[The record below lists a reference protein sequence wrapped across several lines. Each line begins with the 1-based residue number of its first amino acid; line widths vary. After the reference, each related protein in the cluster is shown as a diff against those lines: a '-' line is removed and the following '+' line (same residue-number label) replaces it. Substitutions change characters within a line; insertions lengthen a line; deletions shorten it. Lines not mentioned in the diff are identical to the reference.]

1 MIQIL
6 IVTHGPLAEAL
17 KVSAGMF
24 FPQAEKIAT
33 LSLNPQDNPM
43 ELKDRIVAKVREIE
57 EGEGVLMFVDLFA
70 GTPCNMTA
78 LALAELSDI
87 PIPVSYTHLDVYK
100 SQDIRRIFE
109 LIDEIKKRKMKDF
122 IREKILYFFH
132 PDLFFSCRQF
142 ATHTD
147 AVEVMCAAM
156 TAGGYV
162 DEDYRQPVSY
172 THLSRPSSAFF
183 GQYGSAIRLRPHITA
198 SPIPSAITA
207 SASCGLITAPT
218 RQIRSEVSCLIRQ
231 ANSAL

>member
-6 IVTHGPLAEAL
+6 IGTHGPLAEAL

-87 PIPVSYTHLDVYK
+87 PIQCFTGVNLPLVMEALSSL
-100 SQDIRRIFE
+100 SQG
-109 LIDEIKKRKMKDF
+109 
-122 IREKILYFFH
+122 
-132 PDLFFSCRQF
+132 DLNSII
-142 ATHTD
+142 A
-147 AVEVMCAAM
+147 
-156 TAGGYV
+156 
-162 DEDYRQPVSY
+162 
-172 THLSRPSSAFF
+172 HLSEVAPETMLD
-183 GQYGSAIRLRPHITA
+183 LRKK
-198 SPIPSAITA
+198 
-207 SASCGLITAPT
+207 L
-218 RQIRSEVSCLIRQ
+218 EL
-231 ANSAL
+231 